1 MGWYVLKKR
10 KSMAPYV
17 RIHFKIDEQKKW
29 TSAAISKEI
38 AQEIESG
45 RTPEGARLLPV
56 RVIQHQ
62 LGVAKQTVARAYEEL
77 QQRDLVVNKPRLGYY
92 VAAVRQTRAAVIKN
106 QFAPAIQTIHATLP
120 PAQRTSPDDIF
131 LGNVFIDKDL
141 LPLAQIQKCFQS
153 VLKAPGLHYMYDNQG
168 FEPLRKVIAKRL
180 QSRGIPAHAEH
191 IVITTGSQQ
200 ALDIS
205 VRALAQK
212 SIATENPA
220 YGVGKLLFEMNQMEV
235 TGLPIDP
242 FNGVDLNKWE
252 QIISSR
258 RPAALYLTS
267 NFQNPTGYTY
277 TSSEV
282 SSILDLAQKYKFG
295 IIEDD
300 WGSDMLS
307 FSEFRTPIRALAGDN
322 VLYLNSFTKK
332 LLPSLRIGYLVGN
345 EKNIAALLAAK
356 RVSSLGGPTLIEAAL
371 FEFLDRGYFDQ
382 HLKKLQAALDE
393 RYRICLNL
401 LRDLMPD
408 SVRWT
413 QPGGG
418 PILWLELPKQIN
430 LQELAAATAKKRV
443 FLDMRTQDWFFGKPH
458 LHGTKIGFAQN
469 SVPKLQ
475 KGLEVLSN
483 EIRKRL

>member
-1 MGWYVLKKR
+1 
-10 KSMAPYV
+10 MAPFV
-17 RIHFKIDEQKKW
+17 RIHFKFDGQQKW
-29 TSAAISKEI
+29 TSDSISKAIS
-38 AQEIESG
+38 QEIESG
-45 RTPEGARLLPV
+45 RTPAGARLPPV
-56 RVIQHQ
+56 RLIQHQ

-77 QQRDLVVNKPRLGYY
+77 QSRGLVINKPRLGYY
-92 VAAVRQTRAAVIKN
+92 AATVKQTKSMVAKN
-106 QFAPAIQTIHATLP
+106 QSAPAIKTIQATFP
-120 PAQRTSPDDIF
+120 PLVRTAQKTPPNDIY
-131 LGNVFIDKDL
+131 LGSVFIDKDL
-141 LPLAQIQKCFQS
+141 LPLGQIQKCFKS
-153 VLKAPGLHYMYDNQG
+153 VLTTPGLHYMYDNQG

-180 QSRGIPAHAEH
+180 QGRGIPAEADH

-200 ALDIS
+200 ALDVA
-205 VRALAQK
+205 VRGLLKK

-235 TGLPIDP
+235 AGLPIDP
-242 FNGVDLNKWE
+242 FNGIDLESWE
-252 QIISSR
+252 KIISSK

-267 NFQNPTGYTY
+267 NFQNPTGYSY
-277 TSSEV
+277 TSSEIA
-282 SSILDLAQKYKFG
+282 SILDLARKYDFG

-332 LLPSLRIGYLVGN
+332 LLPSLRIGYVIGN
-345 EKNIAALLAAK
+345 EHNIAALLAAK
-356 RVSSLGGPTLIEAAL
+356 RVGSLGGPTLIEAAL

-382 HLKKLQAALDE
+382 HLKKIQTALDE
-393 RYRICLNL
+393 RYRICLAL
-401 LRDLMPD
+401 LAQLMPD

-418 PILWLELPKQIN
+418 PILWLEIPKQVD

-443 FLDMRTQDWFFGKPH
+443 FLDMRTQDWFFGQPH

-469 SVPKLQ
+469 SIPKLQ
-475 KGLEVLSN
+475 KGLEVLAS